1 MGDLEDPNRPLE
13 IRDQIT
19 NDYLFSYG
27 GISRFFREVKDNQVL
42 MATRCLGCGIVR
54 CPPRTRCSEC
64 HGTAEWIELAGT
76 GVVLA
81 VTDCYFVPSN
91 YAVHRYLKMPY
102 TLALIK
108 LDGTDT
114 ALYNTVVTG
123 RQDLHSV
130 RPGDR
135 VRATFRDRR
144 EGRLTDFYF
153 LLERGQEDNSSV

>member
-1 MGDLEDPNRPLE
+1 
-13 IRDQIT
+13 
-19 NDYLFSYG
+19 
-27 GISRFFREVKDNQVL
+27 
-42 MATRCLGCGIVR
+42 
-54 CPPRTRCSEC
+54 
-64 HGTAEWIELAGT
+64 
-76 GVVLA
+76 

-91 YAVHRYLKMPY
+91 YALHQYLKMPY

-114 ALYNTVVTG
+114 ALYNTVATG

-153 LLERGQEDNSSV
+153 LLERGQDDSSSV